1 MKWIMLANSNDCRI
15 YEYDKN
21 DKHLALVEEIS
32 HPENRLKGTDY
43 WTSDAPGHYRSQGT
57 HHGSYTEPNPREQ
70 SIDDFANEIARRLE
84 KGRNQHAFED
94 VTLIVPDRME
104 GLLFKHLNKHTKDL
118 VSLIVQKNVI
128 FLSDHE
134 LSLYL
139 EKLFNKS
146 RKIH

>member
-94 VTLIVPDRME
+94 VCAQDYVLAREHGFVLRTWHDFQRA
-104 GLLFKHLNKHTKDL
+104 
-118 VSLIVQKNVI
+118 
-128 FLSDHE
+128 
-134 LSLYL
+134 
-139 EKLFNKS
+139 
-146 RKIH
+146 RARW